1 MATKKT
7 LSLIHLTRAMALGDR
22 LSDPEAQLEMAAVY
36 LAPAGELVKAR
47 KNADALDPFITQ
59 AAELNGEEAAELLSD
74 FLQQFGKYSA
84 TLLVSGQRPMPIP
97 ETEQPQNQS
106 PENS

>member
-1 MATKKT
+1 MTKKT
-7 LSLIHLTRAMALGDR
+7 LSLIHLTRAMALADR

-47 KNADALDPFITQ
+47 KNAEALDPFITQ
-59 AAELNGEEAAELLSD
+59 AAELSGEEAAELLSD

-84 TLLVSGQRPMPIP
+84 TLLASGQMPALIP
-97 ETEQPQNQS
+97 ETVKSQS
-106 PENS
+106 LENS

>member
-1 MATKKT
+1 MTKKT
-7 LSLIHLTRAMALGDR
+7 LSLIHLTRAMALADR
-22 LSDPEAQLEMAAVY
+22 LGDPEAQLEMAAVY
-36 LAPAGELVKAR
+36 LAPASVLVEAR

-84 TLLVSGQRPMPIP
+84 TLLACGQRPAPIP
-97 ETEQPQNQS
+97 ETEQTRS

>member
-1 MATKKT
+1 MTKKT

-36 LAPAGELVKAR
+36 LAPASVLVEAR
-47 KNADALDPFITQ
+47 KNAEALDPFVTQ

-84 TLLVSGQRPMPIP
+84 ALLASGQMPELIP
-97 ETEQPQNQS
+97 ETAKNQN